1 MDDDEDRVL
10 DCAGKPALLQQWQAT
25 ALTGFLW
32 ASAGVCT
39 LHTANGADAARE
51 IRESETLIKM
61 SDLSISNCQC
71 FTHSR
76 VNNTPATGDAMGKI
90 CLVTGA
96 TSGIGQAAALGLA
109 LQGATVVIVGR
120 DEAKCTAAVNSI
132 VQRTGNV
139 HIDYLVADLAS
150 QQEVRRLAQEYLQR
164 YDKLD
169 VLINNAGTN
178 RLVRQLSPDG
188 IELVFAT
195 NHLSHFLLSH
205 LLLDRLKQSAPSR
218 IVVVSSYYHRQARLD
233 FERLQAGGLNAYPLS
248 KLANL
253 LFTYELARRLEGS
266 GVTVNALNPGLVR
279 THIGLDIPGLAS
291 VVMRLMNH
299 FAGISVEEG
308 AKTSIYLATSPEVEG
323 VSGKYFQ
330 KCQPVA
336 SSPISYDRAAAER
349 LWRISEELTGT
360 VMDGK

>member
-1 MDDDEDRVL
+1 M
-10 DCAGKPALLQQWQAT
+10 
-25 ALTGFLW
+25 
-32 ASAGVCT
+32 
-39 LHTANGADAARE
+39 AR
-51 IRESETLIKM
+51 
-61 SDLSISNCQC
+61 
-71 FTHSR
+71 
-76 VNNTPATGDAMGKI
+76 I
-90 CLVTGA
+90 CLITGA

-109 LQGATVVIVGR
+109 LQGANVVIVGR
-120 DEAKCTAAVNSI
+120 DKLKCITTADTIRRQS
-132 VQRTGNV
+132 GN
-139 HIDYLVADLAS
+139 HTIDYLVADLAS
-150 QQEVRRLAQEYLQR
+150 QQAIRRLAHEFLQR
-164 YDKLD
+164 YDRLD

-195 NHLSHFLLSH
+195 NHLSHFLLTH

-266 GVTVNALNPGLVR
+266 GITVNALNPGLVR
-279 THIGLDIPGLAS
+279 THIGQDIPGLAS

-330 KCQPVA
+330 KCEPIK
-336 SSPISYDRAAAER
+336 SSPVSYDRAAAER
-349 LWRISEELTGT
+349 LWKISEELTGIAL
-360 VMDGK
+360 GR